1 MIRRL
6 IARAGLIAALLWMSL
21 AVAASP
27 TTIPTMAHAA
37 GSTLF
42 SDGFESGNFAAWSA
56 VQTGADGVATVQS
69 VTVKSGSYAAQLS
82 ASAAAGSYA
91 YAREALATAQTDL
104 TASGDFQ
111 VTAEGPSGNN
121 VPLLKLMDPSGA
133 TLAVLFRQ
141 NQSNNQLWLKHSGGY
156 YQTSG
161 TLPLNTWA
169 HLELHVIAAGSG
181 ASTVEVRVNG
191 ALVYQTTTASLTTA
205 GAQTLQ
211 IGCSTASQPFTLF
224 ADNIAVTTAAV
235 SQATPTA
242 TTPAATATTPAAT
255 ATTPAATATSPA
267 ATATATTPA
276 ATATSTPSGGD
287 PVLVGA
293 GDIADCNNPGDV
305 ATAALLDNIP
315 GTVFTLGDNAYPSG
329 AASDFANCYGP
340 TWGRQKA
347 RTRPA
352 TGNHEYLTSGAS
364 GYFGY
369 FGAAAGNPNQGYYSY
384 DMGTWHVI
392 VLNAE
397 CGQVAGCGAGSPQE
411 TWLRSDLSAHPA
423 QCTLAYWHQARFT
436 SGVSHNDTTYDAFWQ
451 DLYHARADV
460 VLNGHDHDYER
471 FAPQDPFGN
480 ADPTSGIREFV
491 VGTGGEQLSPISST
505 IANSQVHDDQTFGVL
520 KLTLHP
526 TSYDWQ
532 FIPQSGKTFTDSGS
546 TPCHGASTSS
556 LTPSPTPAAGSTL
569 FSDGFESGNFAAW
582 SAVQT
587 GADGVATV
595 QSVTVKSGSYAA
607 QLSAS
612 AAAGSYAYARE
623 ALATA
628 QTDLTASGDFQV
640 TAEGPSG
647 NNVPLLKLMDP
658 SGATLAVLFRQNQS
672 NNQLWLKHS
681 GGYYQTSGT
690 LPLNTWA
697 HLELHVIAAG
707 SGAST
712 VEVRVN
718 GALVYQT
725 TTASLTTAGAQT
737 LQIGCSTASQ
747 PFTLFADNITI
758 A

>member
-1 MIRRL
+1 
-6 IARAGLIAALLWMSL
+6 
-21 AVAASP
+21 
-27 TTIPTMAHAA
+27 
-37 GSTLF
+37 
-42 SDGFESGNFAAWSA
+42 
-56 VQTGADGVATVQS
+56 
-69 VTVKSGSYAAQLS
+69 
-82 ASAAAGSYA
+82 
-91 YAREALATAQTDL
+91 
-104 TASGDFQ
+104 
-111 VTAEGPSGNN
+111 
-121 VPLLKLMDPSGA
+121 
-133 TLAVLFRQ
+133 
-141 NQSNNQLWLKHSGGY
+141 
-156 YQTSG
+156 
-161 TLPLNTWA
+161 
-169 HLELHVIAAGSG
+169 
-181 ASTVEVRVNG
+181 VEVRVNG

-211 IGCSTASQPFTLF
+211 IGCNTASQPFTLF

-267 ATATATTPA
+267 ATATSPA
-276 ATATSTPSGGD
+276 ATATSPATTATSP
-287 PVLVGA
+287 A
-293 GDIADCNNPGDV
+293 TTATATAKAT
-305 ATAALLDNIP
+305 ATAA
-315 GTVFTLGDNAYPSG
+315 
-329 AASDFANCYGP
+329 
-340 TWGRQKA
+340 
-347 RTRPA
+347 A
-352 TGNHEYLTSGAS
+352 TAVTATS
-364 GYFGY
+364 
-369 FGAAAGNPNQGYYSY
+369 
-384 DMGTWHVI
+384 
-392 VLNAE
+392 
-397 CGQVAGCGAGSPQE
+397 
-411 TWLRSDLSAHPA
+411 
-423 QCTLAYWHQARFT
+423 
-436 SGVSHNDTTYDAFWQ
+436 
-451 DLYHARADV
+451 
-460 VLNGHDHDYER
+460 
-471 FAPQDPFGN
+471 
-480 ADPTSGIREFV
+480 
-491 VGTGGEQLSPISST
+491 
-505 IANSQVHDDQTFGVL
+505 
-520 KLTLHP
+520 
-526 TSYDWQ
+526 
-532 FIPQSGKTFTDSGS
+532 
-546 TPCHGASTSS
+546 
-556 LTPSPTPAAGSTL
+556 TPSPTPAAGSTL